1 MVVINWLFW
10 PRHARRQ
17 VSSAQFFAMLSRP
30 SHESASRGYAANARW
45 SIPDATRRWSRKCA
59 EKTSRAQLDRPVRA
73 LARLDPREARAW
85 QKFYFLL
92 GSQDVHD
99 AAAPRPQAW
108 TTQCSELRLH
118 QSWPNNCRAKPPQL
132 PNKKRQTERLPTL
145 TFRPRVTMT
154 VAKRKAQSSPRAK
167 PDPTRGV
174 QRSSSSCWHDQ
185 NSRRRCRAREFWLRW
200 WQR

>member
-132 PNKKRQTERLPTL
+132 PNKKTADGAPAYTYVSLARDNDRCEKKNAI
-145 TFRPRVTMT
+145 
-154 VAKRKAQSSPRAK
+154 VATSK
-167 PDPTRGV
+167 TR
-174 QRSSSSCWHDQ
+174 S
-185 NSRRRCRAREFWLRW
+185 NARCAEKLQFLLA
-200 WQR
+200 